1 MTAIAVVA
9 VLFSVTAMMGG
20 WLAFQFWT
28 GGKTFKGASAVH
40 LIIGAAGLEGLVLL
54 LRGAP
59 DGTRAPIGEL
69 GPYAAFGL
77 AIAFMTGLF
86 IPLIAKPKPG
96 AATSAIIAH
105 ASVATVGLGALFIW
119 LIRA

>member
-1 MTAIAVVA
+1 MTAITIVA
-9 VLFSVTAMMGG
+9 ILFAITAMFGG

-28 GGKTFKGASAVH
+28 GGKTFKGASALH
-40 LIIGAAGLEGLVLL
+40 LILGAAGLEGLALL

-59 DGTRAPIGEL
+59 DGTKAPAGDL
-69 GPYAAFGL
+69 GPYAALGL
-77 AIAFMTGLF
+77 AFTFMLGLF

-96 AATSAIIAH
+96 ATTPAIIAH
-105 ASVATVGLGALFIW
+105 ASAATIGIGALLIW

>member
-1 MTAIAVVA
+1 MSAIAVVA
-9 VLFSVTAMMGG
+9 LLFSGTAMLGG

-28 GGKTFKGASAVH
+28 GGKAFKGASAVH
-40 LIIGAAGLEGLVLL
+40 LLIGAAALEGLVLL

-59 DGTRAPIGEL
+59 DGTRAPVGDL

-77 AIAFMTGLF
+77 AMAFVTGLC

-105 ASVATVGLGALFIW
+105 ASVATLGLGALLIW

>member
-1 MTAIAVVA
+1 MTAIAIVA
-9 VLFSVTAMMGG
+9 ILFTATAMLGG

-28 GGKTFKGASAVH
+28 GGKAFKGASAVH
-40 LIIGAAGLEGLVLL
+40 LIIAAAGLEGLVLL

-59 DGTRAPIGEL
+59 DGTTAPVGDP

-86 IPLIAKPKPG
+86 IPLIAKPKP
-96 AATSAIIAH
+96 AATTPAIIAH
-105 ASVATVGLGALFIW
+105 ASVATVGLGALILW
-119 LIRA
+119 LI

>member
-1 MTAIAVVA
+1 MTAIALVTM
-9 VLFSVTAMMGG
+9 LFIGTAILGG

-40 LIIGAAGLEGLVLL
+40 LIIGAAGLEGLALL

-59 DGTRAPIGEL
+59 DGTKAPLGDL
-69 GPYAAFGL
+69 GPYAGFGL
-77 AIAFMTGLF
+77 AIAFMSGLF
-86 IPLIAKPKPG
+86 IPLIAKPRPG
-96 AATSAIIAH
+96 AATPAIIAH
-105 ASVATVGLGALFIW
+105 ASIATIGLGALLVW

>member
-1 MTAIAVVA
+1 MSAIAVVA
-9 VLFSVTAMMGG
+9 VLFSATAMLGG

-40 LIIGAAGLEGLVLL
+40 LIIAAAGLGGLVLL

-105 ASVATVGLGALFIW
+105 ASIATIGIGALFIW